1 MYDDGAPDSVSYM
14 QLLRALNGR
23 MIEATVS
30 EEDILYIAQLVRE
43 LVELNN
49 EVECRRRQWDPWDQA
64 A

>member
-1 MYDDGAPDSVSYM
+1 MYNSGVPDSVLYM

-49 EVECRRRQWDPWDQA
+49 EVECRRTQWDPWDRA

>member
-1 MYDDGAPDSVSYM
+1 MYDGGAPDSVSYM

-49 EVECRRRQWDPWDQA
+49 EVECRRRQWDPWDHA

>member
-1 MYDDGAPDSVSYM
+1 MDEDIAPESVSYI

-23 MIEATVS
+23 MIDAGMP

-49 EVECRRRQWDPWDQA
+49 EAQCQRRHWDPWDRTS
-64 A
+64 

>member
-1 MYDDGAPDSVSYM
+1 MYDDRVPDSISYM

-23 MIEATVS
+23 MIEAAVS

>member
-1 MYDDGAPDSVSYM
+1 MYDDGVPDSVSYM

-49 EVECRRRQWDPWDQA
+49 EVECQRRHWNPWDRA